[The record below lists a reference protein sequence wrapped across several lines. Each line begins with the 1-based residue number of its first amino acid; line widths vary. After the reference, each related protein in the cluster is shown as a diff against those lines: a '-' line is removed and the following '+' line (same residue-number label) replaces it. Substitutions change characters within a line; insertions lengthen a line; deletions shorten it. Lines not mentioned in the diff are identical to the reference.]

1 MGERAAKSIVYDDA
15 IEAGNKLIANLNIM
29 RIYGKRRTTG
39 MTRLHR
45 PALAGEKEILVEP
58 SLDLVKGDRLALVP
72 TSY

>member
-1 MGERAAKSIVYDDA
+1 
-15 IEAGNKLIANLNIM
+15 
-29 RIYGKRRTTG
+29 

-45 PALAGEKEILVEP
+45 PALAGDKEILVEP